1 MCESDGI
8 STFSAGTDYRVT
20 GVVRAGLTL
29 KEGTL
34 NKSELIDSVAKSTGE
49 SKRKVSDTIE
59 ATLSTI
65 QKQVKS
71 GNKVTIPGFGT
82 FERRARSA
90 RTARN
95 PRTGEPIK
103 VKASKV
109 PAFKAGAGFK
119 SFVSGK

>member
-1 MCESDGI
+1 M
-8 STFSAGTDYRVT
+8 
-20 GVVRAGLTL
+20 
-29 KEGTL
+29 
-34 NKSELIDSVAKSTGE
+34 NKGELIDSVAKSTGG
-49 SKRKVSDTIE
+49 SKKAVSDTLE

-82 FERRARSA
+82 FERRSRSA

>member
-1 MCESDGI
+1 
-8 STFSAGTDYRVT
+8 
-20 GVVRAGLTL
+20 
-29 KEGTL
+29 L

-49 SKRKVSDTIE
+49 SKRAVSNTIE
-59 ATLSTI
+59 ATISTI

-119 SFVSGK
+119 SYVSGK